1 MNLVNNERFDAKLVE
16 ILNGMKASELLSI
29 AGIYELVSEEFNNEV
44 LQSIEEEDDEDGLP
58 VQPTNYGIK

>member
-58 VQPTNYGIK
+58 V